1 MSNRNAFLAKYSKSA
16 AIHKNEK
23 VVNEILEKKNH
34 LMSMNLPKTYSKLN
48 IASGL
53 RYLFEKGFYLSNL
66 DKDLYDNLFM
76 IYAGSVDGIEIDFE
90 KDPET
95 AITCEAISL
104 LSSPINDLLNFT
116 RSVVV
121 ESLPKEHEDAMAKM
135 SKWFSQGRIG
145 LKTESDEESN
155 FITFLLGCFYLNK
168 NYNFIVWLSGQE
180 YKDVMF
186 CFLTLWLRSDTLPD
200 NIKQE
205 TFNYYINVVN
215 KTLDMDLEIT
225 VNDFSNMP
233 DNDMQQL
240 LTLIYDAE
248 MERLERGETCY
259 IDTGFSN
266 EEIFNKAC
274 EAIRLKKQNGQ
285 DNSDNTLL
293 LREQQEPKA
302 DSKASSAILNFFD
315 SNSNTLIAKLKDSGL
330 QLSAAALQNDQNITR
345 VANVVYNLLPG
356 MVRIFVSFDTVEN
369 FLLENRQWL
378 INKLV

>member
-23 VVNEILEKKNH
+23 VVNEILEKKNY
-34 LMSMNLPKTYSKLN
+34 LMSMDLAKTYGKLN
-48 IASGL
+48 LASGL

-66 DKDLYDNLFM
+66 DKDLYGNLFM

-121 ESLPKEHEDAMAKM
+121 ESLPKEHEDAMEKM

-145 LKTESDEESN
+145 LKTEDDDDYLIS
-155 FITFLLGCFYLNK
+155 FVLGCFYLNK
-168 NYNFIVWLSGQE
+168 NYNFIVWFKDQE
-180 YKDVMF
+180 YKDLMF
-186 CFLTLWLRSDTLPD
+186 VLYNLWVLKDNLPD
-200 NIKQE
+200 DIKQE

-274 EAIRLKKQNGQ
+274 EAIRLKKQYGQ